1 MVEMIKVMLV
11 DDHDLVRTGIKR
23 LLEDHPNIKIVGE
36 ATSGEQALDQVSE
49 NDPDVVLMDINM
61 PGIGGLEATRKLL
74 QRKPMLKIIV
84 VTMHEDDMFAQRF
97 LKAGAMGYLTK
108 GAKVDEILRA
118 VEAVMANQRYLSPA
132 IAQQI
137 ALSQMTEEESSPFDS
152 LSERELQVLLMMMD
166 GQSISAISE
175 KLCLS
180 PKTVSTYR
188 TRLYAKLGVQND
200 IELARL
206 ALQHGVV
213 ESTANIKIQ

>member
-1 MVEMIKVMLV
+1 MIKVMLV

-23 LLEDHPNIKIVGE
+23 LLEDHPNINIVGE
-36 ATSGEQALDQVSE
+36 ATSGEQALDLVTE

-74 QRKPMLKIIV
+74 QRKPKLKIIV
-84 VTMHEDDMFAQRF
+84 VTMHEDDMFAQRL

-108 GAKVDEILRA
+108 GARVDEILQA
-118 VEAVMANQRYLSPA
+118 VEAVMANQRYLCPS

-137 ALSQMTEEESSPFDS
+137 ALSQMAEDESSPFDS

-166 GQSISAISE
+166 GQNISAISE

-206 ALQHGVV
+206 ALQYGVV
-213 ESTANIKIQ
+213 ESAASIKI

>member
-1 MVEMIKVMLV
+1 MTKVMLV

-23 LLEDHPNIKIVGE
+23 LLEDHPNIEIVGE
-36 ATSGEQALDQVSE
+36 AVSGEEALQQVSVY
-49 NDPDVVLMDINM
+49 DPDVVLMDINM

-74 QRKPMLKIIV
+74 QRKPKLKIIV
-84 VTMHEDDMFAQRF
+84 VTMHDDDLFPQRF
-97 LKAGAMGYLTK
+97 LKAGALGYITK
-108 GAKVDEILRA
+108 GAKVEEMLQAIRT
-118 VEAVMANQRYLSPA
+118 VMANKRYLSPA

-137 ALSQMTEEESSPFDS
+137 ALGQVSEEVTSPFDN

-166 GQSISAISE
+166 GQSIGAISE
-175 KLCLS
+175 TLCLS

-206 ALQHGVV
+206 ALLHGVV
-213 ESTANIKIQ
+213 ENTANIKI

>member
-1 MVEMIKVMLV
+1 MIKVMLV

-23 LLEDHPNIKIVGE
+23 LLEDHPDIKIVGE
-36 ATSGEQALDQVSE
+36 ATSGEQALELVTE

-74 QRKPMLKIIV
+74 QRKPKLKIIV
-84 VTMHEDDMFAQRF
+84 VTMHEDDMFAQRL

-108 GAKVDEILRA
+108 GAKVDEILQA
-118 VEAVMANQRYLSPA
+118 LQAVMANQRYLCPS

-166 GQSISAISE
+166 GQSISVISE

-206 ALQHGVV
+206 ALQFGVV
-213 ESTANIKIQ
+213 ESAANIKIE

>member
-1 MVEMIKVMLV
+1 MIKVMLV

-23 LLEDHPNIKIVGE
+23 LLQDHPDIKIVGE
-36 ATSGEQALDQVSE
+36 ATSGEQALELVTE

-74 QRKPMLKIIV
+74 QRKPKLKIIV
-84 VTMHEDDMFAQRF
+84 VTMHEDELFAQRL

-108 GAKVDEILRA
+108 GAKVDEILQA
-118 VEAVMANQRYLSPA
+118 LQAVMANQRYLCPS

-137 ALSQMTEEESSPFDS
+137 ALSQMAEEESSPFDS

-166 GQSISAISE
+166 GQSISVISE

-206 ALQHGVV
+206 ALQFGVV
-213 ESTANIKIQ
+213 ESAANIKI

>member
-1 MVEMIKVMLV
+1 MIKVMLV

-36 ATSGEQALDQVSE
+36 ATSGEQALDLITE

-74 QRKPMLKIIV
+74 QRKPKLKIIV
-84 VTMHEDDMFAQRF
+84 VTMHEDDMFAQRL

-108 GAKVDEILRA
+108 GARVDEILQA
-118 VEAVMANQRYLSPA
+118 VEAVMANQRYLCPS

-137 ALSQMTEEESSPFDS
+137 ALSQMAEEESSPFDS

-206 ALQHGVV
+206 ALQYGVV
-213 ESTANIKIQ
+213 ESTENIKHKI

>member
-1 MVEMIKVMLV
+1 MIKVMLV

-23 LLEDHPNIKIVGE
+23 LLEDHPNIEIVGE
-36 ATSGEQALDQVSE
+36 AVSGEEALEQVSVY
-49 NDPDVVLMDINM
+49 DPDVVLMDINM

-74 QRKPMLKIIV
+74 QRKPQLKIIV
-84 VTMHEDDMFAQRF
+84 VTMHDDDLFPQRL
-97 LKAGAMGYLTK
+97 LKAGALGYITK
-108 GAKVDEILRA
+108 GAKVEEMLQAIR
-118 VEAVMANQRYLSPA
+118 AVMANKRYLSPA

-137 ALSQMTEEESSPFDS
+137 ALGQVGEEVTSPFDS

-166 GQSISAISE
+166 GQSIGAISE

-206 ALQHGVV
+206 ALLHGVV
-213 ESTANIKIQ
+213 ENTSNIKI

>member
-1 MVEMIKVMLV
+1 MIKVMLV

-36 ATSGEQALDQVSE
+36 ATSGEQALDLITE

-74 QRKPMLKIIV
+74 QRKPKLKIIV
-84 VTMHEDDMFAQRF
+84 VTMHEDDMFAQRL

-108 GAKVDEILRA
+108 GARVDEILQA
-118 VEAVMANQRYLSPA
+118 VEAVMANQRYLCPS

-137 ALSQMTEEESSPFDS
+137 ALSQMAEEESSPFDS

-188 TRLYAKLGVQND
+188 TRLYDKLGVQND

-206 ALQHGVV
+206 ALQYGVV
-213 ESTANIKIQ
+213 ESTENIKHKI

>member
-1 MVEMIKVMLV
+1 MTKVMLV

-23 LLEDHPNIKIVGE
+23 LLEDHPNIEIVGE
-36 ATSGEQALDQVSE
+36 AVSGEEALQQVSVY
-49 NDPDVVLMDINM
+49 DPDVVLMDINM

-74 QRKPMLKIIV
+74 QRKPQLKIIV
-84 VTMHEDDMFAQRF
+84 VTMHDDDLFPQRF
-97 LKAGAMGYLTK
+97 LKAGALGYITK
-108 GAKVDEILRA
+108 GAKVEEMLQAIRT
-118 VEAVMANQRYLSPA
+118 VMANKRYLSPA

-137 ALSQMTEEESSPFDS
+137 ALGQVGEEVTSPFDN

-166 GQSISAISE
+166 GQSIGAISE

-206 ALQHGVV
+206 ALLHGVV
-213 ESTANIKIQ
+213 ENTANIKI

>member
-1 MVEMIKVMLV
+1 MLV

-23 LLEDHPNIKIVGE
+23 LLEDHPNIEIVGE
-36 ATSGEQALDQVSE
+36 AVSGEEALQQVSVY
-49 NDPDVVLMDINM
+49 DPDVVLMDINM

-74 QRKPMLKIIV
+74 QRKPKLKIIV
-84 VTMHEDDMFAQRF
+84 VTMHDDDLFPQRF
-97 LKAGAMGYLTK
+97 LKAGALGYVTK
-108 GAKVDEILRA
+108 GAKVEEILQAIR
-118 VEAVMANQRYLSPA
+118 AVMANKRYLSPA

-137 ALSQMTEEESSPFDS
+137 ALGQVGEEVTSPFDN

-166 GQSISAISE
+166 GQSIGAISE
-175 KLCLS
+175 TLCLS

-206 ALQHGVV
+206 ALLHGVV
-213 ESTANIKIQ
+213 ENTANIKL

>member
-1 MVEMIKVMLV
+1 MIKVMLV

-23 LLEDHPNIKIVGE
+23 LLEDHPDINIVGE
-36 ATSGEQALDQVSE
+36 ATSGEQALELVTE
-49 NDPDVVLMDINM
+49 KDPDVVLLDINM

-74 QRKPMLKIIV
+74 QRKPKLKIIM
-84 VTMHEDDMFAQRF
+84 VTMHEDDMFAQRL

-108 GAKVDEILRA
+108 GAKVDEILQA
-118 VEAVMANQRYLSPA
+118 LQAVMANQRYLCPS

-137 ALSQMTEEESSPFDS
+137 ALSQMAEEESSPFDS

-166 GQSISAISE
+166 GQSISVISE

-206 ALQHGVV
+206 ALQFGVV
-213 ESTANIKIQ
+213 ESEANIKI

>member
-1 MVEMIKVMLV
+1 MTKVMLV

-23 LLEDHPNIKIVGE
+23 LLEDHPNIEIVGE
-36 ATSGEQALDQVSE
+36 AVSGEEALQQVTKY
-49 NDPDVVLMDINM
+49 DPDVVLMDINM
-61 PGIGGLEATRKLL
+61 PGIGGLEATRKML
-74 QRKPMLKIIV
+74 QRKPQLKIIV
-84 VTMHEDDMFAQRF
+84 VTMHDDDLFPQRF
-97 LKAGAMGYLTK
+97 LKAGALGYVTK
-108 GAKVDEILRA
+108 GAKVEEILQAIR
-118 VEAVMANQRYLSPA
+118 AVMANQHYLSAP

-137 ALSQMTEEESSPFDS
+137 ALSQVGEEATSPFDS

-166 GQSISAISE
+166 GHSIGAISE

-206 ALQHGVV
+206 ALLHGVV
-213 ESTANIKIQ
+213 ESIATIKA

>member
-1 MVEMIKVMLV
+1 MTKVMLV

-23 LLEDHPNIKIVGE
+23 LLEDHPNIDIVGE
-36 ATSGEQALDQVSE
+36 AVSGEEALRQVGE
-49 NDPDVVLMDINM
+49 YDPDVVLMDINM

-74 QRKPMLKIIV
+74 QRKPRLKIIV
-84 VTMHEDDMFAQRF
+84 VTMHDDDLFPQRF
-97 LKAGAMGYLTK
+97 FKAGALGYVTK
-108 GAKVDEILRA
+108 GARVEEILQA
-118 VEAVMANQRYLSPA
+118 IQAVMGNKRYLSPE
-132 IAQQI
+132 IAQQM
-137 ALSQMTEEESSPFDS
+137 ALSQVGQEATSPFDI

-166 GQSISAISE
+166 GQSIGAISE

-206 ALQHGVV
+206 ALLHGVV
-213 ESTANIKIQ
+213 ENTANIKL

>member
-1 MVEMIKVMLV
+1 MIKVMLV
-11 DDHDLVRTGIKR
+11 DDHDLVRTGIRR
-23 LLEDHPNIKIVGE
+23 LLDDVPGIEVVCEAMTGE
-36 ATSGEQALDQVSE
+36 EALGQIAE
-49 NDPDVVLMDINM
+49 YGPDVVLMDINM

-74 QRKPMLKIIV
+74 HIRPELKIII
-84 VTMHEDDMFAQRF
+84 VTMHDDDLFPQRL

-108 GAKVDEILRA
+108 GARVEEIVQAIRD
-118 VEAVMANQRYLSPA
+118 VMAGRRYISPL
-132 IAQQI
+132 IAQQM
-137 ALSQMTEEESSPFDS
+137 ALSRFDEEGGSPFES

-166 GQSISAISE
+166 GQSITAISD

-206 ALQHGVV
+206 ALLHGVV
-213 ESTANIKIQ
+213 ESTANMKA

>member
-1 MVEMIKVMLV
+1 MIKVMLV

-23 LLEDHPNIKIVGE
+23 LLEDHPDINIVGE
-36 ATSGEQALDQVSE
+36 ATSGEQALELVTE
-49 NDPDVVLMDINM
+49 KDPDVVLLDINM

-74 QRKPMLKIIV
+74 QRKPKLKIIM
-84 VTMHEDDMFAQRF
+84 VTMHEDDMFAQRL

-108 GAKVDEILRA
+108 GAKVEEILQA
-118 VEAVMANQRYLSPA
+118 LQAVMANQRYLCPS

-137 ALSQMTEEESSPFDS
+137 ALSQMAEEESSPFDS

-166 GQSISAISE
+166 GQSISVISE

-206 ALQHGVV
+206 ALQFGVV
-213 ESTANIKIQ
+213 ESISDIKIE

>member
-1 MVEMIKVMLV
+1 MIKVMLV

-23 LLEDHPNIKIVGE
+23 LLEDHPDIKIVGE
-36 ATSGEQALDQVSE
+36 ATSGEQALELVTE

-74 QRKPMLKIIV
+74 QRKPKLKIIV
-84 VTMHEDDMFAQRF
+84 VTMHEDELFAQRL

-108 GAKVDEILRA
+108 GAKVDEILQA
-118 VEAVMANQRYLSPA
+118 LQAVMANQRYLCPS

-137 ALSQMTEEESSPFDS
+137 ALSQMAEEESSPFDS

-166 GQSISAISE
+166 GQSISVISE

-206 ALQHGVV
+206 ALQFGVV
-213 ESTANIKIQ
+213 ESAANIKI

>member
-1 MVEMIKVMLV
+1 MLV

-23 LLEDHPNIKIVGE
+23 LLEDHPNISIVGE
-36 ATSGEQALDQVSE
+36 ATSGEQALDLITE
-49 NDPDVVLMDINM
+49 KDPDVVLMDINM

-74 QRKPMLKIIV
+74 QRKPNLKIIV
-84 VTMHEDDMFAQRF
+84 VTMHEDDRFAQRL

-108 GAKVDEILRA
+108 GAKVDEILQA
-118 VEAVMANQRYLSPA
+118 LQAVMDNQRYLCPS

-137 ALSQMTEEESSPFDS
+137 ALSQVGEEEGSPFNS

-166 GQSISAISE
+166 GQSISTISE

-213 ESTANIKIQ
+213 ETAANIKI

>member
-1 MVEMIKVMLV
+1 MINVMLV
-11 DDHDLVRTGIKR
+11 DDHDLVRTGIRR
-23 LLEDHPNIKIVGE
+23 LLDDVADIEVVCE
-36 ATSGEQALDQVSE
+36 ATSGEEALARVAE
-49 NDPDVVLMDINM
+49 HGPHVVLMDINM

-74 QRKPMLKIIV
+74 HVHPALKIIV
-84 VTMHEDDMFAQRF
+84 VTMHDDDLFPQRL

-108 GAKVDEILRA
+108 GAKVEEIVQAIRD
-118 VEAVMANQRYLSPA
+118 VMADRRYISPL
-132 IAQQI
+132 IARQM
-137 ALSQMTEEESSPFDS
+137 ALSRFDAEGGSPFEN

-166 GQSISAISE
+166 GQSISGISD

-206 ALQHGVV
+206 ALLHGVV
-213 ESTANIKIQ
+213 ESTANMKV

>member
-1 MVEMIKVMLV
+1 MLV

-23 LLEDHPNIKIVGE
+23 LLQDHPDIKIVGE
-36 ATSGEQALDQVSE
+36 ATSGEQALELVTE

-74 QRKPMLKIIV
+74 QRKPKLKIIV
-84 VTMHEDDMFAQRF
+84 VTMHEDELFAQRL

-108 GAKVDEILRA
+108 GAKVDEILQA
-118 VEAVMANQRYLSPA
+118 LQAVMANQRYLCPS

-137 ALSQMTEEESSPFDS
+137 ALSQMAEEESSPFDS

-166 GQSISAISE
+166 GQSISVISE

-206 ALQHGVV
+206 ALQFGVV
-213 ESTANIKIQ
+213 ESAANIKI

>member
-1 MVEMIKVMLV
+1 MIKVMLV
-11 DDHDLVRTGIKR
+11 DDHDLVRTGIRR
-23 LLEDHPNIKIVGE
+23 LLDDVANVEVVCE
-36 ATSGEQALDQVSE
+36 ATTGEEALTNLAE
-49 NDPDVVLMDINM
+49 HAPDVVLMDINM

-74 QRKPMLKIIV
+74 HLRPELKIIV
-84 VTMHEDDMFAQRF
+84 VTMHEEDLFPQRL

-108 GAKVDEILRA
+108 GARVEEIVQA
-118 VEAVMANQRYLSPA
+118 IHDVMAERRYVSPL
-132 IAQQI
+132 IAQQM
-137 ALSQMTEEESSPFDS
+137 ALSRFDAEKGSPFES

-166 GQSISAISE
+166 GQSITAISD

-206 ALQHGVV
+206 ALLHGVV
-213 ESTANIKIQ
+213 ESTANMKVE

>member
-1 MVEMIKVMLV
+1 MIKVMLV

-36 ATSGEQALDQVSE
+36 ATSGEQALDLITE

-74 QRKPMLKIIV
+74 QRKPKLKIIV
-84 VTMHEDDMFAQRF
+84 VTMHEDDMFAQRL

-108 GAKVDEILRA
+108 GARVDEILQA
-118 VEAVMANQRYLSPA
+118 VEAVMANKRYLCPS

-137 ALSQMTEEESSPFDS
+137 ALSQMEEEESSPFDS

-206 ALQHGVV
+206 ALQYGVV
-213 ESTANIKIQ
+213 ESTENIKHKI